1 MGEHFKKLQCRQKHC
16 KQMGKSPY
24 IDRAR
29 EKMFCGSGRDLC
41 GADFISVSKL
51 KSFTHS
57 N

>member
-1 MGEHFKKLQCRQKHC
+1 MPAKHC
-16 KQMGKSPY
+16 KQMGKSPH

-29 EKMFCGSGRDLC
+29 EKMFCGSGHDLC

-51 KSFTHS
+51 KIFTHS